1 MIDVMICEDH
11 PMVAHALAKVLND
24 DGDCRVV
31 GIASDKNG
39 SLATGAMGNV
49 DVALLDVR
57 LGLESGLDVAAA
69 LKKRHPD
76 TKLVMLTAFP
86 SDLALVKSY
95 ELGASAFV
103 LKSGAVADLLKTIRE
118 VSRGNQLIDRLS
130 VADAKKRLGEKGAE
144 VLASVDDTDRKIL
157 ALVAQ
162 GRTNV
167 EISDQVFLS
176 LQTVRNRLSALLSKF
191 HKRNRTELAVA
202 LNAMGDELG

>member
-1 MIDVMICEDH
+1 MIDVLICEDH
-11 PMVAHALAKVLND
+11 PMVAHALAKVIND

-31 GIASDKNG
+31 GIANDKNG
-39 SLATGAMGNV
+39 SLATCASGNV

-57 LGLESGLDVAAA
+57 LGLESGLDVAEA

-86 SDLALVKSY
+86 SDLALVKAY
-95 ELGASAFV
+95 ELGASAFM
-103 LKSGAVADLLKTIRE
+103 LKSGAVADLLKTIRD

-130 VADAKKRLGEKGAE
+130 VAEAKKRLGEKGAD

-162 GRTNV
+162 GRTNA